1 MGGCILKYNSVT
13 CTPGSILG
21 KQHDWALIMSQTTEV
36 VELKVYK
43 YPHMCAAIPHISQGL
58 EQMHVDRTGSGEDV
72 KSASEVKII

>member
-1 MGGCILKYNSVT
+1 
-13 CTPGSILG
+13 
-21 KQHDWALIMSQTTEV
+21 MSQTTEV

-58 EQMHVDRTGSGEDV
+58 EKMHVDRTGSGEDV